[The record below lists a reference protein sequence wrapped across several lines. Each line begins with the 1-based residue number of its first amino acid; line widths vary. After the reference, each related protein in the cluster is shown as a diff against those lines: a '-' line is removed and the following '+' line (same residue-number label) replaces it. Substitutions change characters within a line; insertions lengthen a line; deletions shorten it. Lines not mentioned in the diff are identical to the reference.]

1 MRRKG
6 KLDSNSS
13 GFLFVKDFVLKLF
26 ETKDQNEIR
35 ALTVKLEITFPE
47 VMENISINFL
57 MF

>member
-13 GFLFVKDFVLKLF
+13 GFLFVKNFVLKLF